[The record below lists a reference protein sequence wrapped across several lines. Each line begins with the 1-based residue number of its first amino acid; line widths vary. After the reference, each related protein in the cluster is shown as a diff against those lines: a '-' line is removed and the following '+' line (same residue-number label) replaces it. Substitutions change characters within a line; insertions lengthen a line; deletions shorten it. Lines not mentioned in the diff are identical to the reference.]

1 MSTDAEQLLAAGIP
15 LWSISSWAG
24 SEPPPNSSSSG
35 GGGGG
40 GGVGSAEEAAM
51 ALAAPGEA
59 GRAPERGGSAAEIA
73 GMVVLQCVYG
83 LVCLLG
89 LLGNA
94 LVIFVILRYANI
106 YLLNLAI
113 ADELFMLSVPFVATA
128 AALRRW
134 PFGRALCR
142 TVLGVDGL
150 NMFSSVFCLTV
161 LSLDRYIAVVHP
173 LRAASY
179 RRPRVAKLVNGG
191 VWLLA
196 LLVASPIPVFAGT
209 AVTRDGRAVA
219 CDLLWPS
226 PAWAAAFVVYSSA
239 LGFVLPV
246 VAMALCY
253 LLLAGKMRVVAQG
266 VGWQQRRRSEGKLTR
281 LVVTV
286 VAMFVVCW
294 LPFYVVQLLEL
305 LLPGRLDAS
314 AHNASLLLSYS
325 NSCANPILYGLLSE
339 NFRHSFQGVLRRC
352 RDAGLCCCRAAEG
365 HGGDSEDEE
374 EPLDYCA
381 APRGD
386 AKGCVCP
393 PLPCQQD
400 PLRPQ
405 PCCAP
410 GALLPK
416 TTPF

>member
-1 MSTDAEQLLAAGIP
+1 
-15 LWSISSWAG
+15 
-24 SEPPPNSSSSG
+24 
-35 GGGGG
+35 
-40 GGVGSAEEAAM
+40 
-51 ALAAPGEA
+51 
-59 GRAPERGGSAAEIA
+59 
-73 GMVVLQCVYG
+73 
-83 LVCLLG
+83 
-89 LLGNA
+89 
-94 LVIFVILRYANI
+94 
-106 YLLNLAI
+106 
-113 ADELFMLSVPFVATA
+113 
-128 AALRRW
+128 
-134 PFGRALCR
+134 
-142 TVLGVDGL
+142 
-150 NMFSSVFCLTV
+150 
-161 LSLDRYIAVVHP
+161 
-173 LRAASY
+173 
-179 RRPRVAKLVNGG
+179 KLVTAG

-209 AVTRDGRAVA
+209 AATRDGRAVA

-266 VGWQQRRRSEGKLTR
+266 VGWQQRRRSEGRLTR

-286 VAMFVVCW
+286 VAVFVVCW
-294 LPFYVVQLLEL
+294 LPFYAVQLLEL

-325 NSCANPILYGLLSE
+325 NSCANPIVYGLLSE
-339 NFRHSFQGVLRRC
+339 SFRSSFQGVLRRC
-352 RDAGLCCCRAAEG
+352 RDAGGR
-365 HGGDSEDEE
+365 GGESEDEE

-386 AKGCVCP
+386 SKGCGCP
-393 PLPCQQD
+393 PLPRQQHA
-400 PLRPQ
+400 LRGPSQ

>member
-1 MSTDAEQLLAAGIP
+1 MSTDGEQLLAAGIP
-15 LWSISSWAG
+15 LWSLSGWAG
-24 SEPPPNSSSSG
+24 SEPAPNTST
-35 GGGGG
+35 
-40 GGVGSAEEAAM
+40 
-51 ALAAPGEA
+51 APGEA

-73 GMVVLQCVYG
+73 GMVVLQFIYG

-94 LVIFVILRYANI
+94 LVIFVILRYAKMKTATNI

-173 LRAASY
+173 LLAASY

-253 LLLAGKMRVVAQG
+253 LLLAAKMRAVEQG
-266 VGWQQRRRSEGKLTR
+266 VGWRQRRRSEGKLTR

-325 NSCANPILYGLLSE
+325 NSCANPIAYGLLSDS
-339 NFRHSFQGVLRRC
+339 FRHSFHAVLRRC
-352 RDAGLCCCRAAEG
+352 RAAGLCCCRAARG
-365 HGGDSEDEE
+365 HRGDSDDSDE

-393 PLPCQQD
+393 PLPCPQE

>member
-1 MSTDAEQLLAAGIP
+1 MVGADSQSQGNVGTGIP
-15 LWSISSWAG
+15 
-24 SEPPPNSSSSG
+24 P
-35 GGGGG
+35 
-40 GGVGSAEEAAM
+40 
-51 ALAAPGEA
+51 ALAPV
-59 GRAPERGGSAAEIA
+59 PLPIA
-73 GMVVLQCVYG
+73 GMVVLQCIYG

-89 LLGNA
+89 LAGNA
-94 LVIFVILRYANI
+94 LVIFVILRYAKMKTATNI

-113 ADELFMLSVPFVATA
+113 ADELFMLSLPFVATA

-142 TVLGVDGL
+142 
-150 NMFSSVFCLTV
+150 SVFCLTV

-179 RRPRVAKLVNGG
+179 RRPRVAKLVNGA

-196 LLVASPIPVFAGT
+196 LLVASPIPV
-209 AVTRDGRAVA
+209 
-219 CDLLWPS
+219 

-253 LLLAGKMRVVAQG
+253 LLLAGKMRAVAQG
-266 VGWQQRRRSEGKLTR
+266 VGWRQRRRSEGKLTR

-294 LPFYVVQLLEL
+294 LPFYVVQLL
-305 LLPGRLDAS
+305 D

-352 RDAGLCCCRAAEG
+352 RDAGLCCCHRAGDNGA
-365 HGGDSEDEE
+365 GDSEDEE

-386 AKGCVCP
+386 TKGCVCP
-393 PLPCQQD
+393 PLPCPQD

-410 GALLPK
+410 RALLPK

>member
-1 MSTDAEQLLAAGIP
+1 MSTEAEQLLASGVP
-15 LWSISSWAG
+15 LWSVSSWAS
-24 SEPPPNSSSSG
+24 SEPPANSS
-35 GGGGG
+35 
-40 GGVGSAEEAAM
+40 
-51 ALAAPGEA
+51 EA
-59 GRAPERGGSAAEIA
+59 GRSPAAPERGGNAAEIA
-73 GMVVLQCVYG
+73 GMVALQFTYG

-94 LVIFVILRYANI
+94 LVIFVILRYAKMRTATNI

-113 ADELFMLSVPFVATA
+113 ADELLMLSVPFAATA

-150 NMFSSVFCLTV
+150 NMFGSVFCLAV

-179 RRPRVAKLVNGG
+179 RRPRVAKLVNGA

-196 LLVASPIPVFAGT
+196 LLAASPIPVFAGT

-226 PAWAAAFVVYSSA
+226 PAWAAAFVAYSSV
-239 LGFVLPV
+239 LGFLLPV
-246 VAMALCY
+246 AAMALCY
-253 LLLAGKMRVVAQG
+253 LLLAAKMRAVARG
-266 VGWQQRRRSEGKLTR
+266 VGWRQRRRSEGKLTR

-286 VAMFVVCW
+286 VAAFVVCW
-294 LPFYVVQLLEL
+294 LPFYVVQLLSL

-339 NFRHSFQGVLRRC
+339 NFRHSFHGVLRRC
-352 RDAGLCCCRAAEG
+352 RHSGLCCCRA
-365 HGGDSEDEE
+365 GDGDGSDDEDEE

-386 AKGCVCP
+386 GKGCVCP
-393 PLPCQQD
+393 PLPCPQD

>member
-1 MSTDAEQLLAAGIP
+1 
-15 LWSISSWAG
+15 WAG
-24 SEPPPNSSSSG
+24 SELPPNSSTAAAGAG
-35 GGGGG
+35 GGGRPP
-40 GGVGSAEEAAM
+40 A
-51 ALAAPGEA
+51 
-59 GRAPERGGSAAEIA
+59 APERGESAAEIA
-73 GMVVLQCVYG
+73 GMVVLQCIYG

-94 LVIFVILRYANI
+94 LVIFVILRYAKMKTATNI

-128 AALRRW
+128 AALRHW

-161 LSLDRYIAVVHP
+161 LSLD
-173 LRAASY
+173 
-179 RRPRVAKLVNGG
+179 
-191 VWLLA
+191 

-219 CDLLWPS
+219 CDLMWPS

-339 NFRHSFQGVLRRC
+339 NFRNSFHGVLRRC
-352 RDAGLCCCRAAEG
+352 RDAGLCCCRAADG
-365 HGGDSEDEE
+365 DGGDSEDEE